1 MNSPVHQPIEETL
14 NTFADKYRDLLT
26 DIQKGLERLD
36 AAFGH
41 QKQLEEVNSLIAA
54 LEEDQFSKAAELLK
68 ESSLPQLFK
77 KEFLE
82 KLFADSRHIKL
93 HSDINTLRSRF
104 INLGLREADAS
115 HYL

>member
-1 MNSPVHQPIEETL
+1 MNSQVQQPIEDTL

-36 AAFGH
+36 VSFGH
-41 QKQLEEVNSLIAA
+41 QKQLEEVSSLITA
-54 LEEDQFSKAAELLK
+54 LEASQFSRAAGLLK
-68 ESSLPQLFK
+68 ESSLHQLFK

-82 KLFADSRHIKL
+82 QLFADSRHIKL

-104 INLGLREADAS
+104 VNLGLREADAS